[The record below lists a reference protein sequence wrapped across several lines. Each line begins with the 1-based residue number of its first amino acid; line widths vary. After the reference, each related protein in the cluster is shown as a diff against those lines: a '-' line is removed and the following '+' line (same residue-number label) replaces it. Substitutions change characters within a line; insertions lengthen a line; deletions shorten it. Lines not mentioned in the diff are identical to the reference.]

1 MIKKSENIFF
11 SAFNA
16 SIDFSFQDYQL
27 LTRHFDSLEKA
38 YYAKREDL
46 LKSGLKAKKASLF
59 VTERRSFSFYSFL
72 KKLKEE
78 KINIVT
84 IEESSYPFLLAKTY
98 SPPPLLYYR
107 GCLNLDWSRSLSVVG
122 SRKISSYGLKLLKN
136 IVPDLIHSD
145 ISIVSG
151 LALGVDAGAHQLSLD
166 NDGKTIAVLGSGLDR
181 DSVYPRGN
189 INLFNNIIDKGGLVF
204 SEFPPLTE
212 PLAVNFPRRNR
223 VIAGLSPATLVL
235 EASARSGSSI
245 TARYALEE
253 GRDVLA
259 VPGSIYMKNCQ
270 GTNNLIKSGAMLV
283 SESNDILD
291 LYSLEKD

>member
-1 MIKKSENIFF
+1 MIEKSENIFF
-11 SAFNA
+11 AAFNA

-27 LTRHFDSLEKA
+27 LIKKFNSLEKA

-46 LKSGLKAKKASLF
+46 LESGLKAKKVSLF

-84 IEESSYPFLLAKTY
+84 IEESSYPFLLSKTY

-107 GCLNLDWSRSLSVVG
+107 GCLNVDWSRSLSVVG
-122 SRKISSYGLKLLKN
+122 SRKISPYGLKLAGD
-136 IVPDLIHSD
+136 IIPSLIRSD
-145 ISIVSG
+145 ISIISG
-151 LALGVDAGAHQLSLD
+151 LALGVDSRAHQVSLD
-166 NDGKTIAVLGSGLDR
+166 ENGRTIAVLGSGLDWA
-181 DSVYPRGN
+181 SVYPRRN
-189 INLFNNIIDKGGLVF
+189 KDLFNNIIDKGGLVF
-204 SEFPPLTE
+204 SEFPPFTE

-253 GRDVLA
+253 GREVLA
-259 VPGSIYMKNCQ
+259 VPGSIYMENCQ

-283 SESNDILD
+283 SESEDVLG